1 MADHFYVLVS
11 NSFPICTCNLKLDG
25 ILRITQEFRTVFEMS
40 VITDHSLTV
49 ILVEVLEGD
58 LLRLIVNDKKV
69 CSRM

>member
-1 MADHFYVLVS
+1 
-11 NSFPICTCNLKLDG
+11 
-25 ILRITQEFRTVFEMS
+25 MS

-58 LLRLIVNDKKV
+58 LLRLIIDDKKV